1 MRLDDLL
8 ERLTSYAPDADT
20 DLVTRAAFFSVK
32 AHNLQT
38 RKSGEPYYTHPLAV
52 AHILAG
58 LRMDVDT
65 LATALLHDTMED
77 CMVTRE
83 ELTREF
89 NSTVAELVEGV
100 TKIGKLRFR
109 SKEEAAAENFRKLLV
124 AMSRDIRVLLVKLA
138 DRLHNMRTL
147 EHMRDEKRRRIAQET
162 FDIYIPLANRLGLHA
177 LRVEL
182 ENLCFAYLYPEMHA
196 ELAEAL
202 AEGAEDRDAY
212 IARVRDQLDEHIR
225 KVGIEG
231 EIYGRAKHAW
241 SLYRKMMDQALE
253 FEQVHDLLAFRVIV
267 DDVSQCYAVL
277 GHIHGLYAPVQGRIK
292 DYIAMPKQNGYRS
305 LHTTVMG
312 PEGQRIEVQ
321 IRSREMHEIA
331 ESGIAAHWQYKE
343 GHLALQPNEV
353 SEIARLREFY
363 ETALEVEDA
372 SEFMQAV
379 RIDLFTDDV
388 YIFTPA
394 GDVKAFPV
402 GATVLD
408 FAYAVHTQVGHSCV
422 GAKVN
427 GKQVPFRYELQSG
440 DTVEI
445 MTRKGQHPRRD
456 WLNIVKTG
464 RALRA
469 VRRWLRQQEQDT
481 GIKRGREMLENE
493 LKRRGSSL
501 NRLLKSGDLKRYLK
515 EHEHRDLETMLLS
528 VAQGHTAPAQA
539 GRGLLPDSEEP
550 EAAPVQ
556 EATNPLG
563 RLFQK
568 IRGVS
573 QSPVT
578 IGGEGD
584 VLVNFAGCCNPLPGE
599 PIMGYITR
607 GSGITVHRKGCPQL
621 LNLEAERR
629 MPVEWTGHESGEHA
643 STIRVLCANRPGLL
657 ANITKICSDAGI
669 NITRAEAKPLNDDS
683 AECTFDV
690 GVGNVDELNNLIRRI
705 SRINGVIAVD
715 RLSS

>member
-32 AHNLQT
+32 AHDKQT

-52 AHILAG
+52 AQILAG

-83 ELTREF
+83 ELSLEF
-89 NSTVAELVEGV
+89 NETVAELVEGV
-100 TKIGKLRFR
+100 TKIGKLRFS

-124 AMSRDIRVLLVKLA
+124 AMSRDIRVLMVKLA

-147 EHMRDEKRRRIAQET
+147 EHMRDDKRRRIAQET
-162 FDIYIPLANRLGLHA
+162 FDIYVPLANRLGLHA
-177 LRVEL
+177 VRVEL
-182 ENLCFAYLYPEMHA
+182 ENLCFSYLYPEMYA
-196 ELAEAL
+196 ELTAAL
-202 AEGAEDRDAY
+202 AEGADDREAY
-212 IARVRDQLDEHIR
+212 IARVREQLVAHIL

-241 SLYRKMMDQALE
+241 SIYRKMVDQALE
-253 FEQVHDLLAFRVIV
+253 FGQVHDLLAFRVIV
-267 DDVSQCYAVL
+267 DDLAQCYAVL

-305 LHTTVMG
+305 LHTTVIG
-312 PEGQRIEVQ
+312 PEGQRVEVQ
-321 IRSREMHEIA
+321 IRTREMHEIA

-343 GHLALQPNEV
+343 GHLALKPDEV
-353 SEIARLREFY
+353 SDIARLREFY
-363 ETALEVEDA
+363 ETVLEVEDA
-372 SEFMQAV
+372 AEFMQAV
-379 RIDLFTDDV
+379 KIDLFTDDV

-394 GDVKAFPV
+394 GDVRAFPV
-402 GATVLD
+402 GATALD

-422 GAKVN
+422 GAKIN
-427 GKQVPFRYELQSG
+427 GKQVPFRRELRSG

-469 VRRWLRQQEQDT
+469 VRRWLRQQEQET
-481 GIKRGREMLENE
+481 GIRRGREMLESE

-501 NRLLKSGDLKRYLK
+501 NRQLKSGDLKRYLK
-515 EHEHRDLETMLLS
+515 ENGFRDLETMLLS
-528 VAQGHTAPAQA
+528 VAQGHTPPSAASRALVPDAP
-539 GRGLLPDSEEP
+539 EP
-550 EAAPVQ
+550 EVPAVA
-556 EATNPLG
+556 ESTNPLG
-563 RLFQK
+563 RLIQK
-568 IRGVS
+568 IRNVG

-584 VLVNFAGCCNPLPGE
+584 VLVSFAGCCSPLPGE

-607 GSGITVHRKGCPQL
+607 GSGITVHRQGCPQL
-621 LNLEAERR
+621 LNLEPERR
-629 MPVEWTGHESGEHA
+629 MPVEWSGYEGGVHV

-669 NITRAEAKPLNDDS
+669 NISRAEAKPLSDDS

-690 GVGNVDELNNLIRRI
+690 SVTSVEELNNLIRRI
-705 SRINGVIAVD
+705 SRINGVISVD
-715 RLSS
+715 RVRS